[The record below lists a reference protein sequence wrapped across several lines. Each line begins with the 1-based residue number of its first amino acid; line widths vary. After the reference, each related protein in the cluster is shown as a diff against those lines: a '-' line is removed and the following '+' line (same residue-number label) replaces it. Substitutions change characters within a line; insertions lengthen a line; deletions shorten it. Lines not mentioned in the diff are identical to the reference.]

1 LGGCDEIEAEKRT
14 IIARSLEKEKG
25 KVFSSF
31 FFFGGIQDLN
41 DDTHPGFSRVE
52 KKVTP
57 EGHPALLYLMTKK

>member
-1 LGGCDEIEAEKRT
+1 VGDGIEAEKRT

-31 FFFGGIQDLN
+31 LFRGIQDLN